1 VDLYSFQVM
10 IWVVVGLCLL
20 YALFLGLGGRALFGT
35 RERPERILGRRGRLF
50 QLESGPKGLDPD
62 QPKLP
67 PAKIESYSPETG
79 YRLVFDTPIK
89 WLEKSEDHAYV
100 STRSVGYPV
109 SLAASPWRRGVLVH
123 GSFGSGEEFIGGFSL
138 LKE

>member
-1 VDLYSFQVM
+1 MDLISFQVT
-10 IWVVVGLCLL
+10 IWVVAGLCLL

-35 RERPERILGRRGRLF
+35 SERPERILGRRAHLF
-50 QLESGPKGLDPD
+50 QLESGPKGLDPG
-62 QPKLP
+62 QPRLP
-67 PAKIESYSPETG
+67 PAKIESYSPENG
-79 YRLVFDTPIK
+79 YRLVFDAPFK

-100 STRSVGYPV
+100 STRSVGYPI
-109 SLAASPWRRGVLVH
+109 SLAASPWHRAVTVR